1 LAWHFQRTK
10 VQSSLCRRTFN
21 APAALAAALALTLTT
36 QRRFSTAP
44 RPHQPA
50 TLATATPT
58 GARSTPGSVTPSTE
72 ANAESV
78 ASSINL
84 RAEEGARGAGR
95 AARNN
100 LCQDRTPA
108 VGSFPAPCTGHEVP
122 LQYSVAGGPPPAWAP
137 RRGRRDPDIDSVL
150 VRGVFVRVRA
160 RSRIVRR
167 GLHEGWYPPNTDVH
181 LSRTRVPGGFGGIG
195 SSR

>member
-1 LAWHFQRTK
+1 MRAHRRPRPYSGRSPKCHASAQRAQRPTSTPK
-10 VQSSLCRRTFN
+10 SL
-21 APAALAAALALTLTT
+21 LTT
-36 QRRFSTAP
+36 PFPKPHVRRSV
-44 RPHQPA
+44 
-50 TLATATPT
+50 
-58 GARSTPGSVTPSTE
+58 GAR
-72 ANAESV
+72 A
-78 ASSINL
+78 
-84 RAEEGARGAGR
+84 EGAWRVWVGLSSGWGASDLYQTHR
-95 AARNN
+95 KAISVFLVPASN
-100 LCQDRTPA
+100 L
-108 VGSFPAPCTGHEVP
+108 P